1 VRTPARSRAAALAAA
16 AAVAVLALGVTAC
29 GGGGGDE
36 DQAGGVV
43 RITMW
48 HGQNDIAKKALD
60 GLVKDFNASHPKIRV
75 EASSGGV
82 LADQMLQKITA
93 GLAAGS
99 YPDIAYIFGSD
110 VANVARSDKVADLTE
125 TVKDPAFQ
133 WSDYYPAARDAVT
146 IDGRVRA
153 LPALIDSMA
162 IVYNRRLFEKAGVPA
177 PRAGWTWDDY
187 RATAKRLTDRGAGVF
202 GTGWPAVGD
211 EDTVWRLWP
220 MVWQGGG
227 DVVARDG
234 KHVGFDGP
242 SGLRSLT
249 VAGDLA
255 VTDKSL
261 YVDTKPGS
269 EQMYQVFNSNKMAMV
284 PTGPWQLPEF
294 DDNDID
300 YGVAPLPTF
309 GGPPVTIAGP
319 DTWTVFDNGDARRKA
334 AAEFV
339 QWLNQPAQ
347 DARWDLEAGSLPLR
361 KATLEQPAWR
371 KHLKESP
378 QVQVFIDALQDARVR
393 PTIRAYPKVSEATG
407 QAIVAVLLGKATPQ
421 EGLKDAVQ
429 KSNAALAA
437 PAP

>member
-1 VRTPARSRAAALAAA
+1 
-16 AAVAVLALGVTAC
+16 
-29 GGGGGDE
+29 
-36 DQAGGVV
+36 
-43 RITMW
+43 
-48 HGQNDIAKKALD
+48 
-60 GLVKDFNASHPKIRV
+60 
-75 EASSGGV
+75 
-82 LADQMLQKITA
+82 
-93 GLAAGS
+93 
-99 YPDIAYIFGSD
+99 
-110 VANVARSDKVADLTE
+110 
-125 TVKDPAFQ
+125 
-133 WSDYYPAARDAVT
+133 
-146 IDGRVRA
+146 
-153 LPALIDSMA
+153 
-162 IVYNRRLFEKAGVPA
+162 
-177 PRAGWTWDDY
+177 
-187 RATAKRLTDRGAGVF
+187 
-202 GTGWPAVGD
+202 
-211 EDTVWRLWP
+211 
-220 MVWQGGG
+220 
-227 DVVARDG
+227 
-234 KHVGFDGP
+234 
-242 SGLRSLT
+242 
-249 VAGDLA
+249 
-255 VTDKSL
+255 
-261 YVDTKPGS
+261 
-269 EQMYQVFNSNKMAMV
+269 VFNSNKMAMV

>member
-1 VRTPARSRAAALAAA
+1 VRIPALLAAA
-16 AAVAVLALGVTAC
+16 AAALALGIGVAAC

-36 DQAGGVV
+36 EQPGGVV
-43 RITMW
+43 TVKMW
-48 HGQNDIAKKALD
+48 HGQNEIAKKTLD
-60 GLVKDFNASHPKIRV
+60 GLVADFNRTHPKIRV

-82 LADQMLQKITA
+82 LADQMLQKVTA

-99 YPDIAYIFGSD
+99 FPDIAYIFGSD

-125 TVKDPAFQ
+125 EVKAPGFA
-133 WSDYYPAARDAVT
+133 WGDYYPAARAAVT

-162 IVYNRRLFEKAGVPA
+162 VVYNRKLFREAGVPF
-177 PRAGWTWDDY
+177 PREDWTWADY
-187 RATAKRLTDRGAGVF
+187 RATARRLTDRGAGVF

-220 MVWQGGG
+220 MVWQSGG
-227 DVVARDG
+227 DVIAKDG
-234 KHVGFDGP
+234 KQVGFDGP

-249 VAGDLA
+249 LARDMA

-269 EQMYQVFNSNKMAMV
+269 EQLYQVFNSGKMAMV

-294 DDNDID
+294 DEYKID

-319 DTWTVFDNGDARRKA
+319 DTWIVFDNGEARRKA
-334 AAEFV
+334 ATEFV
-339 QWLNQPAQ
+339 RWLNQPPQ

-361 KATLEQPAWR
+361 KATLREAAWQR
-371 KHLKESP
+371 HLKRTPE
-378 QVQVFIDALQDARVR
+378 VQVFIDALGDARVR
-393 PTIRAYPKVSEATG
+393 PTVRAYPKVSEATG
-407 QAIVAVLLGKATPQ
+407 QAITAVLLGRASAQ
-421 EGLKDAVQ
+421 DALRDAVQ
-429 KSNAALAA
+429 KANAALAA

>member
-1 VRTPARSRAAALAAA
+1 
-16 AAVAVLALGVTAC
+16 
-29 GGGGGDE
+29 
-36 DQAGGVV
+36 
-43 RITMW
+43 
-48 HGQNDIAKKALD
+48 
-60 GLVKDFNASHPKIRV
+60 
-75 EASSGGV
+75 
-82 LADQMLQKITA
+82 
-93 GLAAGS
+93 
-99 YPDIAYIFGSD
+99 
-110 VANVARSDKVADLTE
+110 
-125 TVKDPAFQ
+125 VKDPAFQ

-162 IVYNRRLFEKAGVPA
+162 IVYNRRLFERAGVPA

-300 YGVAPLPTF
+300 YAVAPLPTF